1 MSPRGIL
8 HPNYKLIAEFRY
20 QIRRFLRF
28 SEDTARAGGLEPQQ
42 YQLML
47 ALKGMPADMRP
58 RIGEVAQRL
67 QIQHHSTV
75 ELVDRLAR
83 RGLIKRS
90 RSDSDRREVM
100 LELTPRGDKVV
111 RRWLCATG
119 RNTARWRPTW
129 LSRPPLISGVV
140 SANVP
145 APASLKIGAAPP
157 SDHKVETAILAI
169 ASLSADEP
177 AKPARRG
184 TIGCTC
190 GGFETAHPRGL
201 KGRLKENDRAWDRG
215 SSPPRCARCRRG
227 RGGS

>member
-83 RGLIKRS
+83 RGLIKRR

-111 RRWLCATG
+111 QEMALRHWAEYREMAPHQVVSLKKLIRETQANNG
-119 RNTARWRPTW
+119 
-129 LSRPPLISGVV
+129 SRP
-140 SANVP
+140 
-145 APASLKIGAAPP
+145 
-157 SDHKVETAILAI
+157 
-169 ASLSADEP
+169 
-177 AKPARRG
+177 
-184 TIGCTC
+184 
-190 GGFETAHPRGL
+190 
-201 KGRLKENDRAWDRG
+201 
-215 SSPPRCARCRRG
+215 G
-227 RGGS
+227 RGKATRH